1 MNLELP
7 PARARLW
14 YNVRMRNRRGK
25 SGQTALEYIL
35 VFVALLGILVA
46 AMHFARAAG
55 KSAEKT
61 TTLVTCEYP

>member
-1 MNLELP
+1 M
-7 PARARLW
+7 W
-14 YNVRMRNRRGK
+14 YNVRMRNCKGK

-35 VFVALLGILVA
+35 VFVALLG
-46 AMHFARAAG
+46 

>member
-1 MNLELP
+1 M
-7 PARARLW
+7 W
-14 YNVRMRNRRGK
+14 YNVRMRNRKGKGK

-35 VFVALLGILVA
+35 VYVALLGVLA
-46 AMHFARAAG
+46 AAIQFARAAG

>member
-1 MNLELP
+1 M
-7 PARARLW
+7 W

-35 VFVALLGILVA
+35 VFVALLGVFA
-46 AMHFARAAG
+46 AVVHFARAAG

-61 TTLVTCEYP
+61 TTLVTSEYP